1 MKAAFL
7 DFATLGPGVS
17 TAGLDQLLAVSY
29 HTHSSHAEIRER
41 LHDKE
46 VALLN
51 KAELDREIITGSTG
65 LKLIVLAATGTDNVD
80 LEAAREKGIAVSNI
94 RDYCTAAVV
103 QHVMALILGLT
114 RHIMGCRTPVSGK
127 DWERSEAR
135 VLFEYPIRELTG
147 KTLGIVGYGTLGRGV
162 AEAGRC
168 FGMEVLVGERVGL
181 AAEAVR
187 QGRTPLCDLLKQADI
202 ISLHCPLTDASRHMI
217 GADELRLMK
226 SDALL
231 INTARGALID
241 SRALAEAL
249 DAGVIAGAGIDVLAE
264 EPPADDEPLLSRDR
278 PNLILTP
285 HIAWTAKESRQRA
298 VDQMVENVA
307 DYLNGGRLRRV
318 I

>member
-7 DFATLGPGVS
+7 DFSTLGPGVN
-17 TAGLDQLLAVSY
+17 TGVLDQLLEVNY
-29 HTHSSHAEIRER
+29 HTRSSHTEIRER
-41 LHDKE
+41 LRGKQ

-51 KAELDREIITGSTG
+51 KADLDREIITESSE

-80 LEAAREKGIAVSNI
+80 LEAAREKEIAVSNI

-114 RHIMGCRTPVSGK
+114 RHITGCSTPVSGE
-127 DWERSEAR
+127 DWERSETR

-168 FGMEVLVGERVGL
+168 FGMEVLIAERFG
-181 AAEAVR
+181 AGGVR
-187 QGRTPLCDLLKQADI
+187 EGRIPLHDLLEQADI
-202 ISLHCPLTDASRHMI
+202 ISLHCPLTDATRHMI

-226 SDALL
+226 SEALL

-249 DAGVIAGAGIDVLAE
+249 DKGVIAGAGIDVLEE
-264 EPPADDEPLLSRDR
+264 EPPPDDEPLLGPGR
-278 PNLILTP
+278 PALILTP
-285 HIAWTAKESRQRA
+285 HIAWTARESRQRA
-298 VDQMVENVA
+298 VDQMAENVA
-307 DYLNGGRLRRV
+307 DYLKGGRLRRV
-318 I
+318 V

>member
-29 HTHSSHAEIRER
+29 HTHSSQAEIRAR
-41 LHDKE
+41 LQDKE

-51 KAELDREIITGSTG
+51 KAELDRETITGSTG
-65 LKLIVLAATGTDNVD
+65 LKFIVLAAPGTDNVD

-147 KTLGIVGYGTLGRGV
+147 KTLGIVGYGSLGRGV

-249 DAGVIAGAGIDVLAE
+249 DTGVIAGAGIDVLAE

>member
-7 DFATLGPGVS
+7 DFATLGPGVN
-17 TAGLDQLLAVSY
+17 TAELDQLLAVSY
-29 HTHSSHAEIRER
+29 HTRSSHAETRER
-41 LHDKE
+41 LRDKE

-51 KAELDREIITGSTG
+51 KAELDREIITRSEG

-80 LEAAREKGIAVSNI
+80 LDAAREQGIAVSNI

-114 RHIMGCRTPVSGK
+114 RHITGCRTPVSGE
-127 DWERSEAR
+127 DWERSETR

-147 KTLGIVGYGTLGRGV
+147 KTLGIVGYGTLGRAV

-168 FGMEVLVGERVGL
+168 FGMEVAVAERVGV
-181 AAEAVR
+181 AAVAVR
-187 QGRTPLCDLLKQADI
+187 EGRAPLRDLLEQADI
-202 ISLHCPLTDASRHMI
+202 ISLHCPLTDTTRHMI

-264 EPPADDEPLLSRDR
+264 EPPGDDEPLLGPDR

-318 I
+318 V

>member
-29 HTHSSHAEIRER
+29 HTHSSQAEIRAR

-51 KAELDREIITGSTG
+51 KAELDRETITGSTG
-65 LKLIVLAATGTDNVD
+65 LKFIVLAATGTDNVD

-147 KTLGIVGYGTLGRGV
+147 KTLGIVGYGSLGRGV

-249 DAGVIAGAGIDVLAE
+249 DTGVIAGAGIDVLAE

>member
-7 DFATLGPGVS
+7 DFSTLGPGVS

-147 KTLGIVGYGTLGRGV
+147 KTLGIVGYGSLGRGV

-249 DAGVIAGAGIDVLAE
+249 DTGVIAGAGIDVLAE

>member
-29 HTHSSHAEIRER
+29 HTHSSQAEIRAR
-41 LHDKE
+41 LQDKE

-51 KAELDREIITGSTG
+51 KAELDRETITGSTG
-65 LKLIVLAATGTDNVD
+65 LKFIVLAATGTDNVD

-147 KTLGIVGYGTLGRGV
+147 KTLGIVGYGSLGRGV

-181 AAEAVR
+181 AAKAVR

-249 DAGVIAGAGIDVLAE
+249 DTGVIAGAGIDVLAE

-278 PNLILTP
+278 PHLILTP

>member
-7 DFATLGPGVS
+7 DFATLGPGVN

-29 HTHSSHAEIRER
+29 HTHSSHAESRER
-41 LHDKE
+41 LHGKE

-51 KAELDREIITGSTG
+51 KAELDREIITGSVG

-80 LEAAREKGIAVSNI
+80 LEAAQEQGIAVSNI

-103 QHVMALILGLT
+103 QHVMAFILGLT
-114 RHIMGCRTPVSGK
+114 RHITGCRTPVSGK
-127 DWERSEAR
+127 DWERSETR

-147 KTLGIVGYGTLGRGV
+147 KALGIVGYGTLGRGV

-187 QGRTPLCDLLKQADI
+187 KGRTPLRDLLKQADI

-241 SRALAEAL
+241 SRALAAAL

-264 EPPADDEPLLSRDR
+264 EPPADDEPLLGYDR

-285 HIAWTAKESRQRA
+285 HIAWTAKESR
-298 VDQMVENVA
+298 
-307 DYLNGGRLRRV
+307 
-318 I
+318 

>member
-7 DFATLGPGVS
+7 DFSTLGPGVS

-29 HTHSSHAEIRER
+29 HTHSSQAEIRER

-51 KAELDREIITGSTG
+51 KAELDRETITGSTG
-65 LKLIVLAATGTDNVD
+65 LKFIVLAATGTDNVD

-147 KTLGIVGYGTLGRGV
+147 KTLGIVGYGSLGRGV

-168 FGMEVLVGERVGL
+168 FGMEVLVGERVGV

-249 DAGVIAGAGIDVLAE
+249 DTGVIAGAGIDVLAE

>member
-29 HTHSSHAEIRER
+29 HTHSSHTEIRER
-41 LHDKE
+41 LQDKE

-51 KAELDREIITGSTG
+51 KAELDRAIITGSTG

-187 QGRTPLCDLLKQADI
+187 QGRTPVCDLLKQADI

-249 DAGVIAGAGIDVLAE
+249 DTGVIAGAGIDVLAE

>member
-7 DFATLGPGVS
+7 DFSTLGPGVN

-29 HTHSSHAEIRER
+29 HSYSSQAEIRER

-51 KAELDREIITGSTG
+51 KAELDRETITGSTG
-65 LKLIVLAATGTDNVD
+65 LKFIVLAATGTDNVD

-147 KTLGIVGYGTLGRGV
+147 KTLGIVGYGSLGRGV

-249 DAGVIAGAGIDVLAE
+249 DTGVIAGAGIDVLAE

>member
-29 HTHSSHAEIRER
+29 HTHSSHAEIHER

-80 LEAAREKGIAVSNI
+80 LEAVREKGIAVSNI

-114 RHIMGCRTPVSGK
+114 RHITSCRTPVSGK
-127 DWERSEAR
+127 DWERSETR

-147 KTLGIVGYGTLGRGV
+147 KTLGIVGYGALGRGV

-187 QGRTPLCDLLKQADI
+187 KGRTPLCELLKQADI

-298 VDQMVENVA
+298 VDQRVENVA

>member
-7 DFATLGPGVS
+7 DFSTLGPGVN

-29 HTHSSHAEIRER
+29 HTHSSQAELRER
-41 LHDKE
+41 HHDKE

-51 KAELDREIITGSTG
+51 KAELDRETITGSTA
-65 LKLIVLAATGTDNVD
+65 LKFIVLAATGTDNVD

-147 KTLGIVGYGTLGRGV
+147 KTLGIVGYGSLGRGV

-168 FGMEVLVGERVGL
+168 FGVEVLVGERVGL

-249 DAGVIAGAGIDVLAE
+249 DTGVIAGAGIDVLAE

>member
-29 HTHSSHAEIRER
+29 HTHSSHAEIHER

-217 GADELRLMK
+217 GADELQLMK

>member
-7 DFATLGPGVS
+7 DFSTLGPGVN

-29 HTHSSHAEIRER
+29 HTLSSQAEIRER

-51 KAELDREIITGSTG
+51 KAELDRETITGSTG
-65 LKLIVLAATGTDNVD
+65 LKFIVLAATGTDNVD

-147 KTLGIVGYGTLGRGV
+147 KTLGIVGYGSLGRGV